1 MIRLKKVTKVYPNGY
16 VALDNIDLH
25 IGRNEFV
32 YLVGQSGAGKS
43 TLLNM
48 LYKAETPSSGD
59 IYIDNIPL
67 STISAKQIPFLRRS
81 IGVIFQDYKLLPKR
95 TVYENV
101 AFALRVM
108 HFSRARIRR
117 QVTQV
122 LDLVG
127 LQQKMHNM
135 PSELSGGE
143 QQRICIARAI
153 VNNPPILLADEPTGS
168 LDPETSWEIMQLLSK
183 INSRQ
188 TTVVVATHDKSAVDR
203 LQKRV
208 VALSGGRIIRDDAV
222 GSYGVDDLEETT

>member
-1 MIRLKKVTKVYPNGY
+1 MIRIKNVTKTYPNGY
-16 VALDNIDLH
+16 VALDNVNLH

-122 LDLVG
+122 LELVG
-127 LQQKMHNM
+127 LQQKMYNM

-153 VNNPPILLADEPTGS
+153 VNNPPVLLADEPTGS

-188 TTVVVATHDKSAVDR
+188 TTVVVATHNKSIVDDIR
-203 LQKRV
+203 KRV
-208 VALSGGRIIRDDAV
+208 IQVDNGHVVRDEQL
-222 GSYGVDDLEETT
+222 GMYNK

>member
-1 MIRLKKVTKVYPNGY
+1 MIRIKNVTKIYPNGY
-16 VALDNIDLH
+16 IALDNVNLH

-48 LYKAETPSSGD
+48 MYKAEAPTSGD

-81 IGVIFQDYKLLPKR
+81 IGVIFQDYKLLPRR

-122 LDLVG
+122 LELVG
-127 LQQKMHNM
+127 LQQKMHNL

-153 VNNPPILLADEPTGS
+153 VNNPPVLLADEPTGS

-183 INSRQ
+183 INARQ
-188 TTVVVATHDKSAVDR
+188 TTVVVATHNKSIVDDIR
-203 LQKRV
+203 KRV
-208 VALSGGRIIRDDAV
+208 IQVENGHVVRDEQL
-222 GSYGVDDLEETT
+222 GMYSRT

>member
-1 MIRLKKVTKVYPNGY
+1 MIRLKNVTKTYANGY
-16 VALDNIDLH
+16 VALDSVNLH

-67 STISAKQIPFLRRS
+67 STISPKQIPFLRRS
-81 IGVIFQDYKLLPKR
+81 IGVIFQDYKLLPRR

-153 VNNPPILLADEPTGS
+153 VNNPPVLLADEPTGS

-183 INSRQ
+183 INARQ
-188 TTVVVATHDKSAVDR
+188 TTVVVATHNKSIVDDIR
-203 LQKRV
+203 KRV
-208 VALSGGRIIRDDAV
+208 IQVENGHVVRDEQL
-222 GSYGVDDLEETT
+222 GMYNR

>member
-1 MIRLKKVTKVYPNGY
+1 MIRVKNVRKLYPNGF
-16 VALDNIDLH
+16 VALDGIDLH
-25 IGRNEFV
+25 ISKNEFV

-48 LYKAETPSSGD
+48 LYKAETPTSGE
-59 IYIDNIPL
+59 IYIDNIALGGLTP
-67 STISAKQIPFLRRS
+67 AQVPFLRRS

-108 HFSRARIRR
+108 HFSRSRIRR

-122 LDLVG
+122 LELVG
-127 LQQKMHNM
+127 LQNKMSHY

-153 VNNPPILLADEPTGS
+153 VNNPPVLLADEPTGS
-168 LDPETSWEIMQLLSK
+168 LDPDTSWEIMQLLSK
-183 INSRQ
+183 INARQ
-188 TTVVVATHDKSAVDR
+188 TTVIVATHNKAIVDDIR
-203 LQKRV
+203 KRV
-208 VALSGGRIIRDDAV
+208 VAVENGRIIRDEQLGLYNA
-222 GSYGVDDLEETT
+222 

>member
-1 MIRLKKVTKVYPNGY
+1 MICQPTGSV
-16 VALDNIDLH
+16 
-25 IGRNEFV
+25 
-32 YLVGQSGAGKS
+32 
-43 TLLNM
+43 
-48 LYKAETPSSGD
+48 
-59 IYIDNIPL
+59 IPPPL
-67 STISAKQIPFLRRS
+67 QFGP
-81 IGVIFQDYKLLPKR
+81 G
-95 TVYENV
+95 
-101 AFALRVM
+101 
-108 HFSRARIRR
+108 FSRARIRR

-188 TTVVVATHDKSAVDR
+188 TTVVVATHNKSIVDDIR
-203 LQKRV
+203 KRV
-208 VALSGGRIIRDDAV
+208 IQVENGHLVRDEQL
-222 GSYGVDDLEETT
+222 GMYNR

>member
-1 MIRLKKVTKVYPNGY
+1 MIRIKNVTKTYPNGY
-16 VALDNIDLH
+16 VALDNVNLH
-25 IGRNEFV
+25 ISRNEFV

-48 LYKAETPSSGD
+48 LYKAETPSAGD

-122 LDLVG
+122 LELVG
-127 LQQKMHNM
+127 LQQKMYNM

-153 VNNPPILLADEPTGS
+153 VNNPPVLLADEPTGS

-188 TTVVVATHDKSAVDR
+188 TTVVVATHNKSIVDDIR
-203 LQKRV
+203 KRV
-208 VALSGGRIIRDDAV
+208 IQMENGHIVRDEQL
-222 GSYGVDDLEETT
+222 GMYNR